1 MNFIVMKRT
10 PEHLYYLSRALFL
23 LATGVYMSFTLQKL
37 IQNALK
43 NINEINVEQ
52 LKDSYQNYTIIDV
65 REANELEQ
73 GIVPN
78 AIHIPRG
85 LLEFKIDKVANG
97 GIKPDTAIL
106 LYCQAGFRSV
116 LAAQSLVDLGY
127 KNVTSLTGGYAAWAK

>member
-1 MNFIVMKRT
+1 
-10 PEHLYYLSRALFL
+10 
-23 LATGVYMSFTLQKL
+23 MSLTLQNL
-37 IQNALK
+37 IENALK
-43 NINEINVEQ
+43 NINEINVDE
-52 LKDSYQNYTIIDV
+52 LKASHQNYTIIDV
-65 REANELEQ
+65 REANELAQ

-97 GIKPDTAIL
+97 KIKTDTAIL

-127 KNVTSLTGGYAAWAK
+127 ENVTSLQGGYAAWSK